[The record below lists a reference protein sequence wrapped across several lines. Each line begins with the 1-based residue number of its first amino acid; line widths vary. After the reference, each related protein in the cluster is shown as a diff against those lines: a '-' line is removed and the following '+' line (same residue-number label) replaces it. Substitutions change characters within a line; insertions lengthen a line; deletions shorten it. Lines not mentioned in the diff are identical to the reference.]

1 MGGGRGRVFK
11 PRVRNLH
18 SLITNSLD
26 SDNSKPTYPEPILQ
40 EEGWF
45 FPNPHAARL
54 HNKSGIGIQVS
65 GGIILNCEELIFCH
79 LHRHV
84 PLPKD
89 FIVNNL
95 TKDQDIFARI
105 LVYEY
110 TRKGGEISIPISNNR
125 YSEYFEKSSL
135 LLWSRDKSWQSE
147 RPDTHIRWF
156 WSKQAVD
163 WEDIFRWVDEVQALN
178 CNADIYI
185 IDEELEVTG
194 YRLSFEDLQGVN
206 QTWNDLSPSEK
217 ASLIELYNQRTESK
231 IGSFIDDLEAWPLK
245 SIGYEHFSGVNLNPD
260 EMNWLESKIQSGND
274 RESLFDNLVDR
285 GLILRSGFKYG
296 CKWRVYNDTIQ
307 SCHAPWLVEPVETS
321 ATNWQGVCLSVR
333 LAAGVHK
340 LWVCAKHY
348 SGNWKFLSISR
359 WTSGKK

>member
-1 MGGGRGRVFK
+1 M
-11 PRVRNLH
+11 
-18 SLITNSLD
+18 
-26 SDNSKPTYPEPILQ
+26 
-40 EEGWF
+40 
-45 FPNPHAARL
+45 
-54 HNKSGIGIQVS
+54 
-65 GGIILNCEELIFCH
+65 
-79 LHRHV
+79 
-84 PLPKD
+84 
-89 FIVNNL
+89 
-95 TKDQDIFARI
+95 
-105 LVYEY
+105 
-110 TRKGGEISIPISNNR
+110 
-125 YSEYFEKSSL
+125 
-135 LLWSRDKSWQSE
+135 LWSRDKSWQSE
-147 RPDTHIRWF
+147 RPDTHVRWF

-206 QTWNDLSPSEK
+206 QTWNDLSNSEK
-217 ASLIELYNQRTESK
+217 DSLIELYNQRTESK

-274 RESLFDNLVDR
+274 MESLFDNLVDR

-359 WTSGKK
+359 WTSGRK

>member
-11 PRVRNLH
+11 PRVRDLH
-18 SLITNSLD
+18 SLTANLLNSG
-26 SDNSKPTYPEPILQ
+26 NGKPTYPEPILQ
-40 EEGWF
+40 EDGWF

-54 HNKSGIGIQVS
+54 YNKSGIGTKVS

-84 PLPKD
+84 PLPSD
-89 FIVNNL
+89 FIVDNL
-95 TKDQDIFARI
+95 TKDRDIFAKI

-110 TRKGGEISIPISNNR
+110 TRKGGEISIPISSHR
-125 YSEYFEKSSL
+125 FSKYLEKSSL
-135 LLWSRDKSWQSE
+135 LLWSREKSWQSTE
-147 RPDTHIRWF
+147 PDTHVRWF
-156 WSKQAVD
+156 WSKQEVD
-163 WEDIFRWVDEVQALN
+163 WEEIFCWVDEVQDLN

-185 IDEELEVTG
+185 IDEELEITG
-194 YRLSFEDLQGVN
+194 YRLSFEELEGVN
-206 QTWNDLSPSEK
+206 PTWKDLSDSEK
-217 ASLIELYNQRTESK
+217 EILIKLYNQRTESK
-231 IGSFIDDLEAWPLK
+231 IGSFIDDLDGWPLK

-260 EMNWLESKIQSGND
+260 EMDWIDSKINFDND
-274 RESLFDNLVDR
+274 SESLFNNLVDR

-296 CKWRVYNDTIQ
+296 CKWRAYNDAIQ
-307 SCHAPWLVEPVETS
+307 SCHAPWLVEPVESS

-333 LAAGVHK
+333 LATGVHK

-348 SGNWKFLSISR
+348 SGNWKFLSVSR